1 MGESWLLLAETQKN
15 SDVYNSTKACFLWK
29 AFLGKPAT
37 ITFGENKDVNSWIK
51 LRLTVDFTTILLRQP
66 SEELVPWEQTPEHHG
81 IDPNT
86 LNSGHHD
93 CSTQA
98 VFLCTAVKLQSCHM
112 LAHWTQHTGPSHT
125 TFIRAKASVVL
136 SSSFREKITLGL
148 ALGESWLLLAETQK
162 NSDVYN
168 STKACFLG
176 KACLGKP
183 ATITFGENKDA
194 NSWIKLRLTVGSTT
208 ILLRQPSEELVPW
221 EQTPEHHG
229 IDPNMLNSGHHD
241 CSTQAV
247 FLCTAV
253 KLQSRHML
261 AHRTQH
267 TGPYIHPR
275 TDIYRQT
282 CINHL
287 RDVNCE

>member
-37 ITFGENKDVNSWIK
+37 ITFCEKEDVNSWIK

-98 VFLCTAVKLQSCHM
+98 VFLCTAVKLQS
-112 LAHWTQHTGPSHT
+112 
-125 TFIRAKASVVL
+125 
-136 SSSFREKITLGL
+136 
-148 ALGESWLLLAETQK
+148 
-162 NSDVYN
+162 
-168 STKACFLG
+168 
-176 KACLGKP
+176 
-183 ATITFGENKDA
+183 
-194 NSWIKLRLTVGSTT
+194 
-208 ILLRQPSEELVPW
+208 
-221 EQTPEHHG
+221 
-229 IDPNMLNSGHHD
+229 
-241 CSTQAV
+241 
-247 FLCTAV
+247 
-253 KLQSRHML
+253 RHML

-287 RDVNCE
+287 PAVIPWGWRLPSAWGAGTNRSQKLLWTHGNQHNGIDPNMLNWGPVFLCTADKLLLCWFFRSDVGWSESERICFDFILLGWYRIWVVVVFCICFLCLGVYV